1 MLQLL
6 VDVKLYLSNKAIT
19 SECHALPPPINDH
32 NWRNVKRK
40 KEVYGVGEN
49 YSLWFKKQSLGE
61 KL

>member
-1 MLQLL
+1 MLNYIYQIKQLL
-6 VDVKLYLSNKAIT
+6 VSAT
-19 SECHALPPPINDH
+19 PSPPPINDH